1 MSRMVWDGVG
11 QKQYESGVS
20 KVVLFKYD
28 TTTAKWKGVPWNG
41 MISIDEKP
49 DGADEKELWADNI
62 KYGSLRAAEKF
73 GGSMEAYTYPE
84 EFEGCDGLTSP
95 VAGVTIGQ
103 QKREKFCLAYV
114 TDVGNDLTDDAG
126 YKLHLVYNATCKPS
140 DKSYKTRDD
149 NPDAITFSWDFDTT
163 PLPVTGFKPTSLIVI
178 DSQDF
183 STTAAKALLTALE
196 NKLYG
201 TDAVEAHDNVEAVAG
216 TDSELPLPDEVLS
229 MLGYVAPSGT

>member
-1 MSRMVWDGVG
+1 MKLNWDAVG

-20 KVVLFKYD
+20 KGVLFKYD
-28 TTTAKWKGVPWNG
+28 AVSQKWRGVAWNG
-41 MISIDEKP
+41 LITVDEKP
-49 DGADEKELWADNI
+49 DGADENELWADNI

-73 GGSMEAYTYPE
+73 GGTIEAYTYPE
-84 EFEGCDGLTSP
+84 EFEGCDGLARP
-95 VAGVTIGQ
+95 VNGVTIGQ

-114 TDVGNDLTDDAG
+114 TDVGNDLDEEAG
-126 YKLHLVYNATCKPS
+126 YKIHLVYDATCKPS

-163 PLPVTGFKPTSLIVI
+163 PRPVDGFKPTSLVVV

-183 STTAAKALLTALE
+183 VGETAKALLTALE

-201 TDAVEAHDNVEAVAG
+201 TDPAVGETTGG
-216 TDSELPLPDEVLS
+216 TDPELPDPYTVLT
-229 MLGYVAPSGT
+229 MLGYTPPSA